1 VKIPSS
7 LWPVRRH
14 GTLQSNVAS
23 WIVCCLPNQRN
34 KETTMKAFTFH
45 TIAGLLTVGLVF
57 GVNFAQAQAGTLDT
71 RFGTDGTVTTIFGET
86 MLPIGA
92 AQQANGDIVVLSEFD
107 FVEGEGTQIGLT
119 LYTAAGKLE
128 GSTIAHFSPFTFQP
142 FAFALEPNGKFLVA
156 GTVGGTASGVLQF
169 GLAQFTA
176 NGKLDTTFGT
186 DGVATTN
193 FVAGLDAPDA
203 FLLQP
208 NGQILMGGFK
218 DGGRHTSGSLS
229 LVRFNSNGALDPTFG
244 TDGVALITPAQIA
257 GPQALALLSNGD
269 YLAVG
274 RGGDG
279 QAGAVVEL
287 TSTGE
292 LLPALASLGTV
303 TASSPLAGIEPF
315 PTIFESNGD
324 YVVAQPSHAGGEN
337 SHRTDVQVSRFSET
351 GTPDTTFAE
360 TPFVFGTTAN
370 NTPQALA
377 VQSNGQ
383 VLVGGLELATGG
395 PNFGGIAR
403 LDTNGELD
411 TTFGSGGTLTVDNDV
426 TALLIDKNGDILAI
440 EGIGNDGIVV
450 AAYLSK

>member
-1 VKIPSS
+1 
-7 LWPVRRH
+7 VRRH

-274 RGGDG
+274 RGGD
-279 QAGAVVEL
+279 
-287 TSTGE
+287 T
-292 LLPALASLGTV
+292 
-303 TASSPLAGIEPF
+303 
-315 PTIFESNGD
+315 
-324 YVVAQPSHAGGEN
+324 
-337 SHRTDVQVSRFSET
+337 R
-351 GTPDTTFAE
+351 
-360 TPFVFGTTAN
+360 
-370 NTPQALA
+370 
-377 VQSNGQ
+377 
-383 VLVGGLELATGG
+383 
-395 PNFGGIAR
+395 
-403 LDTNGELD
+403 
-411 TTFGSGGTLTVDNDV
+411 
-426 TALLIDKNGDILAI
+426 
-440 EGIGNDGIVV
+440 
-450 AAYLSK
+450 